1 MATAIEQLEAMCRV
15 GQNWDGYGG
24 ASPRPEAIVL
34 AQAFVGF
41 IEAAM
46 RGGRLAARG
55 DLARK
60 SNPNW
65 WRTYRVGR
73 RPGGTHEADFAPDGS
88 IGFLH
93 LNKQTKQIEKSLWS
107 SSGAPAVV
115 SPGLLAELQ
124 HLLAA

>member
-1 MATAIEQLEAMCRV
+1 MATAIEQLEAMRRL
-15 GQNWDGYGG
+15 GENWDGYGG

-46 RGGRLAARG
+46 RGGRSPREATLHASPTRI
-55 DLARK
+55 
-60 SNPNW
+60 
-65 WRTYRVGR
+65 
-73 RPGGTHEADFAPDGS
+73 GGVLIEWDDGLVEHEADFAPDGS

-93 LNKQTKQIEKSLWS
+93 LNKQTKQIETRKFSP
-107 SSGAPAVV
+107 GAPAVV